1 MAEKNEIIESEVIE
15 KPLNNVIENFTK
27 ALKNISASDK
37 VKLEITSDKQIVT
50 ATSNNGKT
58 IEVFTRQTFGNT
70 ETTSHTVTRKTTTEE
85 RRETVKALESTKSQ
99 AEIANLLGV
108 SQSTISKDI
117 KKLKLKINYL

>member
-1 MAEKNEIIESEVIE
+1 MDEIIESEIIE
-15 KPLNNVIENFTK
+15 KPLNSVIENFTK

-50 ATSNNGKT
+50 ATSNNGNT

-70 ETTSHTVTRKTTTEE
+70 ETTSHTVTSKTTAEE

-117 KKLKLKINYL
+117 KKIKEK

>member
-1 MAEKNEIIESEVIE
+1 MDKKYEIIESEVIE
-15 KPLNNVIENFTK
+15 KPLNSVIENFTQ

-37 VKLEITSDKQIVT
+37 VKLEITSDKQILT
-50 ATSNNGKT
+50 ATSNNGNT

-70 ETTSHTVTRKTTTEE
+70 ETTSHTVTSKTTAEE

-117 KKLKLKINYL
+117 KKIKEK